1 MANNLDLNAKLALDV
16 QTVDNLRL
24 QAKNDPKEAVK
35 SAAKQFEAL
44 FLNILFKS
52 MREATPEDSPFDSE
66 QSKMFTQ
73 MLDQQMAQ
81 KIATSGKGIG
91 LAESLTQQLM
101 RAYEKT
107 VPPAAA
113 EDGKAPAG
121 LPLNKEAVP
130 FPLSSGAKAMPL
142 PRRDAEAPS
151 LPLDRSALPT
161 AGSAAPVAAPSSGDA
176 RKDFVSRLWPHAV
189 EAGQAL
195 GVPPHFL
202 IAQAALESGWGKAE
216 IRGADG
222 KPSFNLFGI
231 KAGAGWK
238 GDVVQAATTE
248 YVNGQAQ
255 GRTEPFRAYGSY
267 GEAFRDYASMLAGNP
282 RYASVLDSA
291 SNPQAFAQ
299 ELQKAGYA
307 TDPAY
312 ANKLTRIL
320 GSNAFRDALVG

>member
-1 MANNLDLNAKLALDV
+1 MSSNIDLNAKLALDV
-16 QTVDNLRL
+16 QSIDSLKL
-24 QAKNDPKEAVK
+24 QAKSDPKEAVK

-52 MREATPEDSPFDSE
+52 MREATPEDSPFDSD
-66 QSKMFTQ
+66 QTRMFTQ

-81 KIATSGKGIG
+81 KVASTGKGIG

-101 RAYEKT
+101 RAYDKT
-107 VPPAAA
+107 TPPVVA
-113 EDGKAPAG
+113 EDGKEQQG
-121 LPLNKEAVP
+121 IPLNRGGTP
-130 FPLSSGAKAMPL
+130 FPLPDGVAKAIPL
-142 PRRDAEAPS
+142 PQRSTDATPI
-151 LPLDRSALPT
+151 PLDRSAVPVAPTPT
-161 AGSAAPVAAPSSGDA
+161 APPSSSDA
-176 RKDFVSRLWPHAV
+176 HKDFVSRLWPHAV

-202 IAQAALESGWGKAE
+202 IAQAALETGWGKSE

-222 KPSFNLFGI
+222 KPSYNLFGI

-238 GDVVQAATTE
+238 GGVVQAATTE

-255 GRTEPFRAYGSY
+255 ARTEPFRAYGSY
-267 GEAFRDYASMLAGNP
+267 AEAFRDYANLLAGNP
-282 RYASVLDSA
+282 RYASALESA
-291 SNPQAFAQ
+291 ANPQSFAQ

-307 TDPAY
+307 TDPMY

-320 GSNAFRDALVG
+320 GSNAFRSALVG

>member
-1 MANNLDLNAKLALDV
+1 MTNNLDLNAKLALDV
-16 QTVDNLRL
+16 QSVDSLRL

-52 MREATPEDSPFDSE
+52 MREATPDDSLFDSE

-81 KIATSGKGIG
+81 KIATTGKGLG

-101 RAYEKT
+101 RSYDKT
-107 VPPAAA
+107 VPPAAV
-113 EDGKAPAG
+113 EDGKEQKG
-121 LPLNKEAVP
+121 LPLNKEVAP
-130 FPLSSGAKAMPL
+130 FLLPSGAAKAMPL
-142 PRRDAEAPS
+142 PRQNAEAQPM
-151 LPLDRSALPT
+151 PLDHSGLP
-161 AGSAAPVAAPSSGDA
+161 AAPAAPSAGSDTP
-176 RKDFVSRLWPHAV
+176 KDFVSRMWPHAV

-216 IRGADG
+216 LRGADG

-238 GDVVQAATTE
+238 GGVVQAATTE

-255 GRTEPFRAYGSY
+255 ARTDSFRAYGSY
-267 GEAFRDYASMLAGNP
+267 GEAFRDYASLLANNP
-282 RYASVLDSA
+282 RYAAVLGKA
-291 SNPQAFAQ
+291 SDPQSFAQ

-307 TDPAY
+307 TDPMY
-312 ANKLTRIL
+312 ANKLSRIL
-320 GSNAFRDALVG
+320 GSNAFRNALVG